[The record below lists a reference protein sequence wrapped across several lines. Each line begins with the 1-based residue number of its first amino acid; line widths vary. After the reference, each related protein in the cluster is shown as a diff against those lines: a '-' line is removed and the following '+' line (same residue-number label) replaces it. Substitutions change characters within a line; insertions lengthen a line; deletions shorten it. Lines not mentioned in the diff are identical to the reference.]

1 MLTVAFN
8 NIEIKREN
16 SAKFLGVIIDE
27 NLIYVVLYRANHL
40 LDFKNLN
47 KIKIKIIL
55 HDLS

>member
-1 MLTVAFN
+1 MLTVALN

-16 SAKFLGVIIDE
+16 TAKFLGVIIDE

-47 KIKIKIIL
+47 KN
-55 HDLS
+55 